1 MAHSAKLVIALL
13 HIFAWSFLGILE
25 ISNGTE
31 TDIYCLRS
39 IKESLEDPYNK
50 FKYSW
55 NFSNEADGF
64 ICKFV
69 GIECWHPD
77 ENKVLNIKL
86 ENMGLKG
93 HFPREIENCTSI
105 TGLDL
110 SDNELTGTIPSDI
123 SLLLSYVISL
133 DLSSNNF
140 TGEIPE
146 SIVNCTYLNVLRL
159 DNNQLTGF
167 IPPEINHLRRLRTF
181 SVANNL
187 LSGPVPVCSDLT
199 IPSELDATTLKL
211 CPFPAESYANN
222 LGLCGAPLEPCKPSP
237 KKFIVLCKEG
247 FVVGW
252 IVAMVTVVVFMFR
265 NTPILL
271 VKKAIT
277 KKNKKLMKA
286 GTRWC
291 STDERSKNM
300 MVIS

>member
-55 NFSNEADGF
+55 NFSNEAEGF

-69 GIECWHPD
+69 GIECWQPD

-123 SLLLSYVISL
+123 SLLLSYVTSL

-140 TGEIPE
+140 SGEIPK
-146 SIVNCTYLNVLRL
+146 SIVNCTYLSVLRL

-167 IPPEINHLRRLRTF
+167 IPPEINQLPALRTF
-181 SVANNL
+181 SV
-187 LSGPVPVCSDLT
+187 
-199 IPSELDATTLKL
+199 
-211 CPFPAESYANN
+211 ANN

-247 FVVGW
+247 FLVGW
-252 IVAMVTVVVFMFR
+252 IVAMVTVVVVMFR
-265 NTPILL
+265 NTLILL

>member
-1 MAHSAKLVIALL
+1 M
-13 HIFAWSFLGILE
+13 
-25 ISNGTE
+25 SNGTE

-39 IKESLEDPYNK
+39 IKESLEDPYNYL
-50 FKYSW
+50 KYSW

-146 SIVNCTYLNVLRL
+146 SIVNCTYLSVLRL
-159 DNNQLTGF
+159 DTNQLTGF

-199 IPSELDATTLKL
+199 IPSESDATILKL

-222 LGLCGAPLEPCKPSP
+222 LGLCGARWNLANLLLRSLLFYA
-237 KKFIVLCKEG
+237 KKDF
-247 FVVGW
+247 W
-252 IVAMVTVVVFMFR
+252 
-265 NTPILL
+265 
-271 VKKAIT
+271 
-277 KKNKKLMKA
+277 
-286 GTRWC
+286 
-291 STDERSKNM
+291 
-300 MVIS
+300 

>member
-13 HIFAWSFLGILE
+13 HIFAWSFLDILE
-25 ISNGTE
+25 MSNGTE

-39 IKESLEDPYNK
+39 IKESLEDPYNN

-55 NFSNEADGF
+55 NFSNKTEGF

-77 ENKVLNIKL
+77 ENRVLNIKL

-93 HFPREIENCTSI
+93 HFPRKIENCTSI

-110 SDNELTGTIPSDI
+110 SGDELTGTIPSDI
-123 SLLLSYVISL
+123 SSLLWYVTSL

-140 TGEIPE
+140 SGEIPQ
-146 SIVNCTYLNVLRL
+146 SIVNCTYLSVLRL
-159 DNNQLTGF
+159 DNYQLTGF
-167 IPPEINHLRRLRTF
+167 IPPKINQLPRLRTF
-181 SVANNL
+181 RA
-187 LSGPVPVCSDLT
+187 
-199 IPSELDATTLKL
+199 
-211 CPFPAESYANN
+211 ANN

-237 KKFIVLCKEG
+237 KKFIVLRKEG
-247 FVVGW
+247 FLVGW
-252 IVAMVTVVVFMFR
+252 IVAMVTVVVVMFR

-277 KKNKKLMKA
+277 KKNEKLMKS